1 MSYEEGLQSITL
13 VADSTLATPTGVSN
27 IGPGSFLYPTLS
39 VAITNGFQK
48 SSTTITL
55 TTAVAHGAAVG
66 DTIVVA
72 GATTIG
78 NNGSFVVASVPST
91 TTLTYTNSNG
101 AAENGLATTTARR
114 IPSTA
119 ALQYRFVKPG
129 SASNSVTL
137 ASGAV
142 GEQVI
147 GVMQSRPQTVGQAA
161 TIGLRGVTNM
171 VAGGAITA
179 GQRVVSDSVG
189 RAIAASA
196 AVTLDANDAFA
207 VYLASSGIAKLTL
220 QNANAKTVLYANLQ
234 PGDSITIAGATTA
247 GNNGTFPVLAVDTT
261 NRVVIYYNPAVVGEN
276 GAASGC
282 SATVVPNRAF
292 NAVALASA
300 TTVGEL
306 IPVLLKA

>member
-1 MSYEEGLQSITL
+1 L
-13 VADSTLATPTGVSN
+13 V
-27 IGPGSFLYPTLS
+27 
-39 VAITNGFQK
+39 
-48 SSTTITL
+48 
-55 TTAVAHGAAVG
+55 AVG
-66 DTIVVA
+66 DTVVIA
-72 GATTIG
+72 GATSVG
-78 NNGSFVVASVPST
+78 NNGNFYVTAIDAANKKFS
-91 TTLTYTNSNG
+91 YTNANG
-101 AAENGLATTTARR
+101 TAEDGLATTTARR

-147 GVMQSRPQTVGQAA
+147 GVLQSRPQVSGQAA

-179 GQRVVSDSVG
+179 GQRLVSDSVG

-196 AVTLDANDAFA
+196 SVTLNASDAIAA
-207 VYLASSGIAKLTL
+207 YLASSGIAKLTL
-220 QNANAKTVLYANLQ
+220 ENANAKTVLYANLQ
-234 PGDSITIAGATTA
+234 PGDSIKIAGANTG

-261 NRVVIYYNPAVVGEN
+261 NRVVIYYNPAV
-276 GAASGC
+276 GAEATLPATGC
-282 SATVVPNRAF
+282 SATVVPNRPF